1 VSVPKAEIARVT
13 RARAFDVGRLPTRVE
28 IETDTRAMRPG
39 ALFVALRGARF
50 DGHDHI
56 AAALAAGAIGVV
68 VSRPETVP
76 PGTPAFVVADTTVA
90 YLALGSLARS
100 QSRAALAAVTGSAG
114 KTTTRALLAM
124 LLETSAPG
132 RVAAAIGNENNEIG
146 VAKLLLAVPEGA
158 RYVVAELGARHV
170 GEIEPL
176 ARAARPEV
184 AILTNVGEAHL
195 EIMGSPQRLADTKW
209 AIFGTGAAPVLGAGD
224 TVSRERAASLGRPVT
239 WFALDAEAA
248 PASADDTV
256 VRLVGRERLAIE
268 RARSSES
275 FDVTVG
281 VPGDHNRRNVAA
293 AAAGALVL
301 GVAPAH
307 IAAALATLALPTGR
321 YERVELLGD
330 AAAIY
335 DAYNA
340 SPAGTLATLASFAA
354 EPAARRIAVIA
365 SMAEVGPQSAEHHV
379 RVGAAAARS
388 GLTSL
393 LVGGD
398 FAGDLARGA
407 RDGGLAPEHVVPFAD
422 NAAALAWLRAN
433 VRPGDLVLFKG
444 SRCYRLEEIVD
455 GLRAAAPRG

>member
-1 VSVPKAEIARVT
+1 MNVPTAEIARAT
-13 RARAFDVGRLPTRVE
+13 GARASDAGGLPKRVE
-28 IETDTRAMRPG
+28 IATDTRAIRPG

-50 DGHDHI
+50 DGHEHV
-56 AAALAAGAIGVV
+56 AAALAAGASGVV
-68 VSRPETVP
+68 VSRPEAVP
-76 PGTPAFVVADTTVA
+76 PGTPAFVVADTAQA
-90 YLALGSLARS
+90 YLALGALARS
-100 QSRAALAAVTGSAG
+100 QSRVALAAVTGSAG

-124 LLETSAPG
+124 LLETEAPG
-132 RVAAAIGNENNEIG
+132 RVAAALGNENNELG

-158 RYVVAELGARHV
+158 RYVVAELGARHF

-176 ARAARPEV
+176 ARAARPDV

-209 AIFGTGAAPVLGAGD
+209 ALFATGAAPVLGAAD
-224 TVSRERAASLGRPVT
+224 AVSRERAGTLGRPVT
-239 WFALDAEAA
+239 WFALDAETA
-248 PASADDTV
+248 PATSADAV
-256 VRLVGRERLAIE
+256 VRLLDRERLAIE
-268 RARSSES
+268 RAGATET

-293 AAAGALVL
+293 AAAGALAL
-301 GVAPAH
+301 GLAPGR
-307 IAAALATLALPTGR
+307 IAAALAELVLPAGR
-321 YERVELLGD
+321 YERVELGA

-365 SMAEVGPQSAEHHV
+365 SMAEVGPESADHHV
-379 RVGAAAARS
+379 RVGAAAARA
-388 GLTSL
+388 GLTTL

-407 RDGGLAPEHVVPFAD
+407 RDGGLAPENVVPFAD

-444 SRCYRLEEIVD
+444 SRRYRLEEIVA
-455 GLRAAAPRG
+455 GLREAGATGG